1 MFLVF
6 LALVLSLALS
16 LFCAFAKKALTVFC
30 ILYTILSMK
39 EDLRPEPL
47 RQIVYKDLLT
57 RIVTGILEPGAP
69 VRDTDISEDMGV
81 SRTPV
86 REALLRL
93 SRQGLLVNLHHRGFV
108 VSEMTAE
115 VVRETYPI
123 VWAMECLALRESPA
137 QPTNILAKLQRINRS
152 LESSADKVEKRI
164 SLDEQWHEILLS
176 QYENKRLKDTIAELK
191 VIVRR
196 YEFAYMRDAELVSHS
211 VTDHAHLFNTI
222 EKKGN
227 MAAIPLLEEHWRY
240 SMENLLKRI
249 K

>member
-1 MFLVF
+1 MR
-6 LALVLSLALS
+6 
-16 LFCAFAKKALTVFC
+16 
-30 ILYTILSMK
+30 
-39 EDLRPEPL
+39 EDIRPEPL

-115 VVRETYPI
+115 VVQETYPL
-123 VWAMECLALRESPA
+123 VWALECLALRESPA
-137 QPTNILAKLQRINRS
+137 LPANILVKLQRINQS
-152 LESSADKVEKRI
+152 LENSADKVEKRI

-176 QYENKRLKDTIAELK
+176 QYENQRLKDAIAELK
-191 VIVRR
+191 VVVRR

-227 MAAIPLLEEHWRY
+227 KDAVPLLEEHWRY
-240 SMENLLKRI
+240 SMENLLKQI